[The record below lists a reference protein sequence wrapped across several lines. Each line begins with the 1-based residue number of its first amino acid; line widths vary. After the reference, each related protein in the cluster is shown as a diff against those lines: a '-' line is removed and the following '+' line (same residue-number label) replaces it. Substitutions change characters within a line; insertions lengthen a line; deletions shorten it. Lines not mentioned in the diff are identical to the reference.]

1 MEKSGRTIR
10 VDLTRSGIKRIT
22 MLPLDN
28 EGVEIMKEHG
38 NDAEEACSDIYDKV
52 WSEDSGQLMDFV
64 FENAYSEYG
73 LYVVDAETEEVIY
86 EDDSFVPDTSCGLMS
101 YSEAEAEYPDN
112 EEDFSRY
119 VKYLRSECQTNEL
132 YLSQGFAKAWNELS
146 EPTTESAATFI
157 PNFMLYALSAADAK
171 NALLMGVEESEPVTV
186 SFYINLPEGENFDPA
201 KLDFINI
208 DEDYDAYSEVLQ
220 ELLARDII
228 LLNAIIY
235 DGKIYFAG
243 HDDIEILDVSDEEP
257 IFDYVDEN
265 IAKKKMNFYEFITN
279 VRMSYDYYDEQE
291 YDEDDENYLSA
302 QLDFSELDD
311 DEMDRFFD
319 ILADECD
326 FPNEVLWEMVDYDGE
341 LERDSLIDI
350 DDENAGMEILMQYP
364 EAFVKAAHKFLAE
377 QEDEECEEA
386 IYGVGGY
393 FWWGDDELE
402 EEFSV
407 EEITMGAKDEEGL
420 MENGLY
426 IEKLGDWF
434 REYCIVETEDDVY
447 YDAYG
452 ATEEETELF
461 VNNIKAQYGDEEAE
475 HIENLSFAT
484 ADDFVK
490 FLDEDEEDL
499 GLPYA
504 MVCAAYCAQ
513 QGIAIDDD
521 TRICE
526 DVQLYYFNDSCEFH
540 YEYETDIDLG

>member
-1 MEKSGRTIR
+1 
-10 VDLTRSGIKRIT
+10 
-22 MLPLDN
+22 
-28 EGVEIMKEHG
+28 
-38 NDAEEACSDIYDKV
+38 
-52 WSEDSGQLMDFV
+52 
-64 FENAYSEYG
+64 
-73 LYVVDAETEEVIY
+73 
-86 EDDSFVPDTSCGLMS
+86 
-101 YSEAEAEYPDN
+101 
-112 EEDFSRY
+112 
-119 VKYLRSECQTNEL
+119 
-132 YLSQGFAKAWNELS
+132 
-146 EPTTESAATFI
+146 
-157 PNFMLYALSAADAK
+157 MLYALSAADAK

-208 DEDYDAYSEVLQ
+208 DAHYDDYSEVLQ
-220 ELLARDII
+220 ELLARDLI

-243 HDDIEILDVSDEEP
+243 HDEIDILGVSDEEP

-311 DEMDRFFD
+311 DEIDRFFD
-319 ILADECD
+319 ILGDECD
-326 FPNEVLWEMVDYDGE
+326 FPNEVLWTMVDYDGE

-402 EEFSV
+402 EEFFV

-499 GLPYA
+499 NLPYA

>member
-1 MEKSGRTIR
+1 M
-10 VDLTRSGIKRIT
+10 
-22 MLPLDN
+22 
-28 EGVEIMKEHG
+28 H
-38 NDAEEACSDIYDKV
+38 
-52 WSEDSGQLMDFV
+52 
-64 FENAYSEYG
+64 
-73 LYVVDAETEEVIY
+73 
-86 EDDSFVPDTSCGLMS
+86 
-101 YSEAEAEYPDN
+101 
-112 EEDFSRY
+112 
-119 VKYLRSECQTNEL
+119 
-132 YLSQGFAKAWNELS
+132 
-146 EPTTESAATFI
+146 
-157 PNFMLYALSAADAK
+157 YALSAADAK
-171 NALLMGVEESEPVTV
+171 NALLMGIEESELVTV

-208 DEDYDAYSEVLQ
+208 DEDYDAYSKVLQ
-220 ELLARDII
+220 ELLARDLI

-243 HDDIEILDVSDEEP
+243 HDEIDILDVSDEEP

-311 DEMDRFFD
+311 DEIDRFFD
-319 ILADECD
+319 ILGDECD
-326 FPNEVLWEMVDYDGE
+326 FPNEVLWTMVDYDGE

-364 EAFVKAAHKFLAE
+364 EAFVKAAHKFLTE
-377 QEDEECEEA
+377 QEGEECEEA

-402 EEFSV
+402 EEFFV
-407 EEITMGAKDEEGL
+407 EEIAMGAKDEEGL

-499 GLPYA
+499 SLPYA

>member
-10 VDLTRSGIKRIT
+10 VDLARPGIKRIT
-22 MLPLDN
+22 MLPMDN
-28 EGVEIMKEHG
+28 EGMEIMKEHG
-38 NDAEEACSDIYDKV
+38 NDAEEAYSDIYDKV

-73 LYVVDAETEEVIY
+73 LYVVDAETEEEIY

-101 YSEAEAEYPDN
+101 YSEAEAEYPDD

-171 NALLMGVEESEPVTV
+171 NALLMGVEESELVTV

-243 HDDIEILDVSDEEP
+243 HDDIDILDVSDEEP

-407 EEITMGAKDEEGL
+407 EEIAMGAKDEEGL

>member
-73 LYVVDAETEEVIY
+73 LYVVDAETEEEIY

-101 YSEAEAEYPDN
+101 YSEAEAEYQDN

-243 HDDIEILDVSDEEP
+243 HDDIDILDVSDEEP

-407 EEITMGAKDEEGL
+407 EEIAMGAKDEEGL

>member
-73 LYVVDAETEEVIY
+73 LYVVDAETEEEIY

-243 HDDIEILDVSDEEP
+243 HDDIDILDVSDEEP

-407 EEITMGAKDEEGL
+407 EEIAMGAKDEEGL

>member
-28 EGVEIMKEHG
+28 ESVEIMKEHG

-243 HDDIEILDVSDEEP
+243 HDDIDILDVSDEEP